1 MAFCTKCGTPFEAE
15 TTFCG
20 NCGSSVAA
28 APAIQPSLSE
38 DAPQRKKTIFLIALS
53 VLVVAGFLAF
63 FFIKHSSYSAIN
75 TVRDGYLDYNRT
87 TTVGNALKHA
97 FLNGSWRTFTA
108 NDGATVVEFDGKA
121 AFSQLYRAKDMNAV
135 LCQATKPCMDL
146 FNHLVDSCKEPET
159 SSNYQNQNACLDDK
173 VEQAASTQIPIAI
186 QFTINNDKTF
196 QIAATDQSWSTD
208 EVLYFMYDQRL

>member
-1 MAFCTKCGTPFEAE
+1 MAFCTKCGAQFEAG
-15 TTFCG
+15 TAFCG
-20 NCGSSVAA
+20 NCGTAVAV
-28 APAIQPSLSE
+28 APATQPSSSKG
-38 DAPQRKKTIFLIALS
+38 APQKTTVFLIALAA
-53 VLVVAGFLAF
+53 LVIAGFLAF

-108 NDGATVVEFDGKA
+108 NNGATVVEFDGKA
-121 AFSQLYRAKDMNAV
+121 AFSQLYRAEEGNAE

-146 FNHLVDSCKEPET
+146 FNRLVDSCREPET
-159 SSNYQNQNACLDDK
+159 SSNYQNQNDCLDDK
-173 VEQAASTQIPIAI
+173 VKQSASTQIPIAI

-196 QIAATDQSWSTD
+196 QLAATDQSWSTA
-208 EVLYFMYDQRL
+208 EVLYFMYNQRL